1 MQFSTF
7 QQDLN
12 TWQGSSLIFGIV
24 EEDLKNQLQ
33 KIDFIIDSKLLQEKI
48 NQKKF
53 KGEKGKILN
62 FDFFDQRLQTLKIIG
77 LGESKNIKSNDIKN
91 SLADVVRKSA
101 DKEEKIS
108 ILFPWE
114 LINSPEEIQSFG
126 ESARLSAYKDN
137 RFNSKR
143 DDKKV
148 LKEIEFLNLNKFKN
162 INFNETKYICEGVE
176 LARRLVAAPPNSLT
190 PLEMSIQASKIAKDH
205 GLEIKIL
212 EKNEC
217 EDLGMG
223 AYLAVAKGSDL
234 EPKFIHL
241 TLKSKSPVKEK
252 IALVGKGLTFD
263 SGGYNLKVGASQIE
277 MMKYD
282 MGGSAAVLGA
292 AKALGAIKPDGLEIH
307 FIVAACENMINGS
320 AVHPGD
326 VIKASN
332 GKTIEINNT
341 DAEGRL
347 TLADA
352 LTYASNLKPDSII
365 DLATLTGA
373 IVVALGND
381 VAGFW
386 TNNNMMAKELK
397 TASSQAGEELWQM
410 PLQKSYKD
418 GLKSHIADMKNTG
431 PRAGG
436 SITAAL
442 FLEEFFDKNIK
453 WAHIDIAGTCWTDK
467 NKGVHPSGA
476 TGYGVKTLVQ
486 WIKIKDEM
494 KNNYSDQT
502 LIDLAFSFH
511 NLSNC

>member
-7 QQDLN
+7 NKNLDN
-12 TWQGSSLIFGIV
+12 WQGTSLIFGV
-24 EEDLKNQLQ
+24 FEEDIENQLEN
-33 KIDFIIDSKLLQEKI
+33 IRFVTEPKLLLKKLT
-48 NQKKF
+48 QKKF
-53 KGEKGKILN
+53 KGNKAKTLN
-62 FDFFDQRLQTLKIIG
+62 FEFLDQKIETLTLIG
-77 LGESKNIKSNDIKN
+77 LGKSEGFKSKDIVN
-91 SLADVVRKSA
+91 SLSDIIRKFV
-101 DKEEKIS
+101 DKDEKIS
-108 ILFPWE
+108 ILLPWE
-114 LINSPEEIQSFG
+114 LINSDGEINHIA

-137 RFNSKR
+137 RFNSKK
-143 DDKKV
+143 DDGKK
-148 LKEIEFLNLNKFKN
+148 LKEIEFLNLKKFEN
-162 INFNETKYICEGVE
+162 ISFKDTESICEGVE
-176 LARRLVAAPPNSLT
+176 LARQLVAAPPNSLT
-190 PLEMSIQASKIAKDH
+190 PLEMSIQASQIAREN

-212 EKNEC
+212 DRKEC

-234 EPKFIHL
+234 ESKFIHL
-241 TLKSKSPVKEK
+241 TLNSNGPIKEK
-252 IALVGKGLTFD
+252 IAIVGKGLTFD

-282 MGGSAAVLGA
+282 MGGSASVLGA
-292 AKALGAIKPDGLEIH
+292 AKALGGIKPEGLEIH

-326 VIKASN
+326 VVTASN

-386 TNNNMMAKELK
+386 SNNNDLANDLK
-397 TASSQAGEELWQM
+397 AASVQAGEELWQM
-410 PLQKSYKD
+410 PLQKSYKE

-442 FLEEFFDKNIK
+442 FLEEFFDKEIK

-467 NKGVHPSGA
+467 NKGINPSGA
-476 TGYGVKTLVQ
+476 TGFGVKTLVQ
-486 WIKIKDEM
+486 WIKNK
-494 KNNYSDQT
+494 
-502 LIDLAFSFH
+502 
-511 NLSNC
+511 

>member
-7 QQDLN
+7 QKNLDN
-12 TWQGSSLIFGIV
+12 WQGTSLIFGVFENEIAS
-24 EEDLKNQLQ
+24 QLENI
-33 KIDFIIDSKLLQEKI
+33 KFVVDPKLLLKKVTT
-48 NQKKF
+48 KKF
-53 KGEKGKILN
+53 KGEKGKILS
-62 FDFFDQRLQTLKIIG
+62 FEFLDQKLETLIIVG
-77 LGESKNIKSNDIKN
+77 LGKSNELDKNNVKN
-91 SLADVVRKSA
+91 SIGNLIRTLV
-101 DKEEKIS
+101 DKNEKIS

-114 LINSPEEIQSFG
+114 LINSHLKINQLAEA
-126 ESARLSAYKDN
+126 ARLSAYEDN
-137 RFNSKR
+137 RFNKKKNEKR
-143 DDKKV
+143 V
-148 LKEIEFLNLNKFKN
+148 LKEIEFLNLKNFEN
-162 INFNETKYICEGVE
+162 INFEETKKICEGVE
-176 LARRLVAAPPNSLT
+176 LARKLVAAPPNSLT
-190 PLEMSIQASKIAKDH
+190 PLEMSIQASQIAKDH
-205 GLEIKIL
+205 GLEVKIL
-212 EKNEC
+212 EAKEC
-217 EDLGMG
+217 EELGMG
-223 AYLAVAKGSDL
+223 AFLAVAKGSDL
-234 EPKFIHL
+234 VPKFIHL
-241 TLKSKSPVKEK
+241 TLKPEGPIKEK

-292 AKALGAIKPDGLEIH
+292 AKALGAIKPKGLEIH
-307 FIVAACENMINGS
+307 FIVASCENMINGS

-326 VIKASN
+326 VVKASN

-352 LTYASNLKPDSII
+352 LTYASNLNPDSII

-386 TNNNMMAKELK
+386 SNNNDLANDLK
-397 TASSQAGEELWQM
+397 TASDEVGEELWRM
-410 PLQKSYKD
+410 PLQKSYKE

-442 FLEEFFDKNIK
+442 FLEEFFHENIK
-453 WAHIDIAGTCWTDK
+453 WAHIDIAGTCWTDN

-476 TGYGVKTLVQ
+476 TGFGVKTLVQ
-486 WIKIKDEM
+486 WIKNK
-494 KNNYSDQT
+494 
-502 LIDLAFSFH
+502 
-511 NLSNC
+511 